1 MYATILQRTP
11 TIFLCPYMP
20 HGSRRVLQE
29 EGSSYETTSEEE
41 GAAPAA
47 PQTGHRDVR
56 RAGPECTS
64 LNMSNDFF
72 EYLFQNVRKGMLP
85 SIKGILF

>member
-1 MYATILQRTP
+1 MYATILQGP
-11 TIFLCPYMP
+11 LPSSYVPICPMVPEGYC
-20 HGSRRVLQE
+20 SE